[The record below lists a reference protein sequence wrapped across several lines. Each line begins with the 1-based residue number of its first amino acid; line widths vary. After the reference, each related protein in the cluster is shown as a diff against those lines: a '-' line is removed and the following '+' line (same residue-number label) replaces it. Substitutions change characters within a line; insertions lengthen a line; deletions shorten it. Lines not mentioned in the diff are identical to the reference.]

1 MRDAESH
8 LIDSGVRWWCKWSR
22 CKQSVSVSFSDVG
35 IGQGMHIHTAE
46 YKYGGATPPPATPDG
61 TDLFPLVC
69 MHGFGTGLGIFY
81 AALPALAERWRSRV
95 YAIDSLGCG
104 LSSRPRY
111 SGLGQ
116 ASANDEDVKQTESF
130 FVEGI
135 ERWRAA
141 QSIDRMVL
149 CGHSIGGYLA
159 VAYAERY
166 PERVERLLLVSAVGV
181 PAPPPELASAHAE
194 APFLFQMVLG
204 AWRSGWSPFTVAK
217 LGLGSTILRG
227 YVHNRFSGMPVR
239 GSNRGDDRLVC
250 CSHVRAPC
258 SWTDASWV
266 AKPEL
271 QQYLLGSWTSGPNSA
286 GGYAHSLLLQPG
298 GVGELAYAKTPLAP
312 RLPRLPRRLRVSAL
326 YGSHDWCVP
335 CI

>member
-1 MRDAESH
+1 MLFMQYARSTLVPPKTPQTTCKPSGRCLPPNACHDSARGTSRKGTAKRSEYIPLRLLRLLLLLDSLVLLILCWQRSTLSSSHSGMRDAESH
-8 LIDSGVRWWCKWSR
+8 LIDSGVRWWCQWSR

-46 YKYGGATPPPATPDG
+46 YKYGGAAPPPATPDG

-116 ASANDEDVKQTESF
+116 ASANDEDVKRTESF

-250 CSHVRAPC
+250 C
-258 SWTDASWV
+258 
-266 AKPEL
+266 
-271 QQYLLGSWTSGPNSA
+271 
-286 GGYAHSLLLQPG
+286 
-298 GVGELAYAKTPLAP
+298 
-312 RLPRLPRRLRVSAL
+312 
-326 YGSHDWCVP
+326 
-335 CI
+335 